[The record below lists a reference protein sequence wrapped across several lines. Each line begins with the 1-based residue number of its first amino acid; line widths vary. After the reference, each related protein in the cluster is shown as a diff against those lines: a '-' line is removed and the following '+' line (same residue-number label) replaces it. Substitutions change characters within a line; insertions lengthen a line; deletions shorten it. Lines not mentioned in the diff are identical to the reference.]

1 MLFNTHSNL
10 VGQHAFLGPSK
21 YHWINYDPEKLATVY
36 ANAQMAERGVRLHAL
51 AHEAINLGVKMPR
64 TAKSFNM
71 YVNDAIGYRMT
82 TEQILFYSLNC
93 YGTCDTIS
101 FRNNLLRIHDLKTG
115 IIAGAPSQLEIYTAI
130 FCLEYNKK
138 PGEIDIELRIYQD
151 ENDQIWNPDVDII
164 AHIMSKIITFD
175 KQLEKLKIE
184 G

>member
-21 YHWINYDPEKLATVY
+21 YHWINYDSEKLATVY
-36 ANAQMAERGVRLHAL
+36 ANAQAAQ
-51 AHEAINLGVKMPR
+51 LGVELHSFAHDSIRLGIKLPR
-64 TAKSFNM
+64 TTKSLNM
-71 YVNDAIGYRMT
+71 YVNDAIGYRME
-82 TEQILFYSLNC
+82 TEQILFYSVNC
-93 YGTCDTIS
+93 YGTCDTIQ
-101 FRNNLLRIHDLKTG
+101 FRKNLLRIHDLKTG
-115 IIAGAPSQLEIYTAI
+115 IIAGSPHQLEIYAAL

-151 ENDQIWNPDVDII
+151 ENNQVWNPDVDIV

-175 KQLEKLKIE
+175 KQLEILKME